1 MRELEF
7 IEWIRG
13 RGLPGATRGRVKVG
27 PGDDCAV
34 LAGEGREFD
43 LLMKTDGLVEGVHF
57 DARATAGQVGYKAV
71 CRPLSDIAACGGEP
85 VAAVVFAAL
94 NAKHAGRWAR
104 SFQKGLARAA
114 GLYGCP
120 IVGGDVSSTPGPTT
134 IATSLLGRVR
144 KGRALLRSNAQ
155 QGDRLF
161 VTGRLGG
168 SIIRKH
174 LRFTPRLKE
183 GSLLAGFKGIG
194 AVIDVSDGLARDLA
208 HILKESGGLGAELSS
223 AKIPIAAAARK
234 LKGDALKHALGDGE
248 DYELLF
254 SVRPGR
260 AAELVRRWNFK
271 TRLSDIGEVLPRAKG
286 MWLVSADGKRRRIKP
301 TGWEHL

>member
-7 IEWIRG
+7 IEWIRS
-13 RGLPGATRGRVKVG
+13 RGLPGARRGRVKVG

-57 DARATAGQVGYKAV
+57 DACATAGKVGYKAV
-71 CRPLSDIAACGGEP
+71 CRPLSDIAASGGEP

-94 NAKHAGRWAR
+94 NEKHAGRWAR
-104 SFQKGLARAA
+104 SFQKGLTRAA

-120 IVGGDVSSTPGPTT
+120 VVGGDISGTPGPTT

-144 KGRALLRSNAQ
+144 KGGALLRSRARSS
-155 QGDRLF
+155 DRVF

-168 SIIRKH
+168 SITGKH
-174 LRFTPRLKE
+174 LRFKPRLEE
-183 GSLLAGFKGIG
+183 GRFLAGFSGVG
-194 AVIDVSDGLARDLA
+194 AVIDVSDGLGRDLA

-223 AKIPIAAAARK
+223 AKIPIAAAARR
-234 LKGDALKHALGDGE
+234 LKGDALEHALRDGE

-254 SVRPGR
+254 TVRSKR
-260 AAELVRRWNFK
+260 SEAF
-271 TRLSDIGEVLPRAKG
+271 RAKWSFETQLTEIG
-286 MWLVSADGKRRRIKP
+286 VILGRGKRMWLTTGEGKRRSLQP
-301 TGWEHL
+301 GGWQHL